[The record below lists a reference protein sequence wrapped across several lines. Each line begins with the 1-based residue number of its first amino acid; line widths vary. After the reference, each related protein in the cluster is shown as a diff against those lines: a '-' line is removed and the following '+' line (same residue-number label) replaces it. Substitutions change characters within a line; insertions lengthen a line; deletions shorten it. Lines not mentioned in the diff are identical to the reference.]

1 MCFPLRVWSYWCFF
15 RCRCVC
21 CVSLAQNSID
31 IFTNTLNPSK
41 KNCNNHLR
49 KSKKKKTNKKME
61 VSPGRRCQTR
71 SRSSAA
77 ARRRRRRNEA
87 NETAKKVVESPANRV
102 PAGLL
107 LSWTYSPPPPLPP
120 QMPRV
125 GSSHSLSTLSLSH
138 SLFLFAPFKNIF
150 QQGKKKA

>member
-1 MCFPLRVWSYWCFF
+1 
-15 RCRCVC
+15 
-21 CVSLAQNSID
+21 
-31 IFTNTLNPSK
+31 
-41 KNCNNHLR
+41 
-49 KSKKKKTNKKME
+49 ME

-107 LSWTYSPPPPLPP
+107 LS
-120 QMPRV
+120 
-125 GSSHSLSTLSLSH
+125 
-138 SLFLFAPFKNIF
+138 
-150 QQGKKKA
+150 